1 MKPNYKLTK
10 FTCFFLYPALAPTF
24 ILPPILFVI
33 FRQMYGISYTLLGT
47 LVFVNFGVQLAVDLF
62 FSLCKTKFDY
72 KPLQRGTPLLA
83 TAGLLIYGLVPTL
96 LPQYAYAGL
105 ILGTV
110 LFSIASG
117 LNEVFLSPTLVAIS
131 EGNSEKDM
139 SIMHSLYGYGC
150 AAVALLSTVFLYVF
164 GTESWLYLVLFWA
177 VMPLVAFILFCFS
190 PLPDIVTSEPTS
202 QRSAKQKR
210 IGLAL
215 CMVCIFLGSAAEN
228 TMTNWVSV
236 YMERTLQIPKS
247 LGDTL
252 GLTAFALLL
261 ALTRTV
267 YAKYGRNIYKV
278 LMAGMIGAV
287 VCYLA
292 AGISSSGIVA
302 IASCM
307 LAGICTSM
315 LWPGTLM
322 FMEEKFPNPGVA
334 AYALMAAGGDL
345 GASVAPQGLGIVADT
360 VAASNWASVQS
371 LQSGLSTEQIGIK
384 VGMLCTVL
392 FPLAGILLL
401 LYMKKFFS
409 KINEKAAD

>member
-1 MKPNYKLTK
+1 
-10 FTCFFLYPALAPTF
+10 
-24 ILPPILFVI
+24 
-33 FRQMYGISYTLLGT
+33 
-47 LVFVNFGVQLAVDLF
+47 
-62 FSLCKTKFDY
+62 
-72 KPLQRGTPLLA
+72 
-83 TAGLLIYGLVPTL
+83 
-96 LPQYAYAGL
+96 
-105 ILGTV
+105 
-110 LFSIASG
+110 
-117 LNEVFLSPTLVAIS
+117 
-131 EGNSEKDM
+131 
-139 SIMHSLYGYGC
+139 
-150 AAVALLSTVFLYVF
+150 
-164 GTESWLYLVLFWA
+164 
-177 VMPLVAFILFCFS
+177 
-190 PLPDIVTSEPTS
+190 
-202 QRSAKQKR
+202 
-210 IGLAL
+210 
-215 CMVCIFLGSAAEN
+215 
-228 TMTNWVSV
+228 MTNWVSV

-360 VAASNWASVQS
+360 VAASDWASVQS

-384 VGMLCTVL
+384 VGMLCTVA

>member
-62 FSLCKTKFDY
+62 FSLVSIKFDY

-83 TAGLLIYGLVPTL
+83 TLGLLIYGLVPTFF
-96 LPQYAYAGL
+96 PQYAYGGL
-105 ILGTV
+105 VTGTV
-110 LFSIASG
+110 LFSVASG

-131 EGNSEKDM
+131 EGNSEKAM
-139 SIMHSLYGYGC
+139 SAMHSLYGYGC
-150 AAVALLSTVFLYVF
+150 AAVAIISTAFLYIF
-164 GTESWLYLVLFWA
+164 GNENWLYLVLFWA
-177 VMPLVAFILFCFS
+177 VMPLIAFILFCLS
-190 PLPDIVTSEPTS
+190 PLPDIVTAEPTS
-202 QRSAKQKR
+202 RRSAKQKR
-210 IGLAL
+210 IGLIL

-228 TMTNWVSV
+228 TMCNWVSV
-236 YMERTLQIPKS
+236 YMERTLQIPKAV
-247 LGDTL
+247 GDIV

-278 LMAGMIGAV
+278 LVVGMVGAV
-287 VCYLA
+287 GCYLA
-292 AGISSSGIVA
+292 AGLTTSGAVA
-302 IASCM
+302 IGACM

-360 VAASNWASVQS
+360 VAASDWAAGVS

-392 FPLAGILLL
+392 FPLAGIFLL

-409 KINEKAAD
+409 KIAEKAPQ

>member
-24 ILPPILFVI
+24 ILPPMLFVI
-33 FRQMYGISYTLLGT
+33 FRQMYHISYTLLGT
-47 LVFVNFGVQLAVDLF
+47 LVLVNFGVQLTVDLF
-62 FSLCKTKFDY
+62 FSLCKIKFDY
-72 KPLQRGTPLLA
+72 KPFQRGTPLLA

-96 LPQYAYAGL
+96 LPQYAYIGL
-105 ILGTV
+105 VVGTV
-110 LFSIASG
+110 TFSIASG

-131 EGNSEKDM
+131 DGNSEKDM

-150 AAVALLSTVFLYVF
+150 AGVAIISTAFLFLF
-164 GTESWLYLVLFWA
+164 GNENWLYLVLFWA
-177 VMPLVAFILFCFS
+177 IMPLIAFVLFCLS

-228 TMTNWVSV
+228 TMCNWVSV
-236 YMERTLQIPKS
+236 YMERTLQIPKAV
-247 LGDTL
+247 GDIV

-278 LMAGMIGAV
+278 LVVGMVGAV
-287 VCYLA
+287 FCYLA
-292 AGISSSGIVA
+292 AGLSSSGLVA
-302 IASCM
+302 IAACM

-345 GASVAPQGLGIVADT
+345 GASVAPQGLGVVADT
-360 VAASNWASVQS
+360 VATSDWAAAVH

-384 VGMLCTVL
+384 VGMLCTAL
-392 FPLAGILLL
+392 FPLAGIVLLA
-401 LYMKKFFS
+401 YMKKFFS
-409 KINEKAAD
+409 KTKAG